1 MRHRTEIAGTSTD
14 QLMNKGDHGSV
25 NTNKLAT
32 SMQEEFNKLRPFSDK
47 CSIYRV
53 PKRLLKLNRRAYTPQ
68 VVSIGPLHHG
78 KKELQEME
86 EHKKMYLQDFLKF
99 SEVNLEDFIAFI
111 AEKETRL
118 RNCYAATFEKL
129 SSEIFVKMILL
140 DCSFVIMVLLRICFE
155 NIGFGN
161 IGCRNDR
168 IFGKPWMISDV
179 SRDMCLLENQL
190 PFFILEDLIKL
201 SKIWCPLSLK
211 ELTFVFLTQRWPS
224 WVPHD
229 NLEEIKFCEAEHFV
243 AFLRICQQPTEHKQ
257 IKEKE
262 IDTLS
267 TPSAMDLHQAGVR
280 FKLGS
285 SKKLLDIK
293 FDADKGT
300 LEIPC
305 LKIVDSTET
314 LFRNV
319 QAFEQCHFG
328 SGFIGN
334 YITMINLVVHA
345 SKDLEILARKG
356 IIENWLRDNDALL
369 RLLHN
374 LSNEN
379 LVDMHDFYFSDVVE
393 HLNTYYKR
401 RRHKWKAAL
410 KHKYFDNPWT
420 IISVIAAGILLLLTV
435 IQAVCSIIQV
445 V

>member
-32 SMQEEFNKLRPFSDK
+32 SMQEEFNKLRPFSDE

-78 KKELQEME
+78 KKKLQEME

-99 SEVNLEDFIAFI
+99 SEVSLEDFIAFV

-129 SSEIFVKMILL
+129 SSEKFVKMMLL
-140 DCSFVIMVLLRICFE
+140 DCAFVIMVLLRAWY
-155 NIGFGN
+155 GN
-161 IGCRNDR
+161 NGCRNDR

-190 PFFILEDLIKL
+190 PFFILEDLNKL
-201 SKIWCPLSLK
+201 SKIRCPISLK
-211 ELTFVFLTQRWPS
+211 ELTFVFLTNRWSS
-224 WVPHD
+224 WVPQD
-229 NLEEIKFCEAEHFV
+229 NLEKIKFCEAEHFV
-243 AFLRICQQPTEHKQ
+243 AFLRICQQPTEQKQ
-257 IKEKE
+257 QKK

-305 LKIVDSTET
+305 LKIVDDTET

-319 QAFEQCHFG
+319 QAFEQCHSD

-334 YITMINLVVHA
+334 YITMINLVVQA
-345 SKDLEILARKG
+345 SKDTEILARKG
-356 IIENWLRDNDALL
+356 ITENWLRDNDALL
-369 RLLHN
+369 SLLHN
-374 LSNEN
+374 LSKEN
-379 LVDMHDFYFSDVVE
+379 IVDRHDFYFSDVVE
-393 HLNTYYKR
+393 HLNKYYSR

-410 KHKYFDNPWT
+410 KQKYFDNPWT

>member
-1 MRHRTEIAGTSTD
+1 MSHRTEIAGTSTD

-32 SMQEEFNKLRPFSDK
+32 SMRDEFNKLRPFSGK

-86 EHKKMYLQDFLKF
+86 EHKKMYLQDFLEF
-99 SEVNLEDFIAFI
+99 SEVSLEDLIAFI

-129 SSEIFVKMILL
+129 SSEKFVKMMLL
-140 DCSFVIMVLLRICFE
+140 DCSFVIMVLLRTCFE
-155 NIGFGN
+155 IT
-161 IGCRNDR
+161 GCRNDR
-168 IFGKPWMISDV
+168 IFGKPLMIRDV
-179 SRDMCLLENQL
+179 SMDMCLLENQL

-201 SKIWCPLSLK
+201 SKIRGLSSLK
-211 ELTFVFLTQRWPS
+211 ELTFVFLTRRWPS
-224 WVPHD
+224 WVQED
-229 NLEEIKFCEAEHFV
+229 ILEKINFCEAEHFV
-243 AFLRICQQPTEHKQ
+243 AFLTICQQPTEQKQ
-257 IKEKE
+257 LKERE

-285 SKKLLDIK
+285 NKKLLDIK

-305 LKIVDSTET
+305 LKIMDNTET

-356 IIENWLRDNDALL
+356 VIENWLRDNDALL
-369 RLLHN
+369 KLLHN
-374 LSNEN
+374 LSKEN
-379 LVDMHDFYFSDVVE
+379 IVSHDFYFSDVVE
-393 HLNTYYKR
+393 HLEKYYKR